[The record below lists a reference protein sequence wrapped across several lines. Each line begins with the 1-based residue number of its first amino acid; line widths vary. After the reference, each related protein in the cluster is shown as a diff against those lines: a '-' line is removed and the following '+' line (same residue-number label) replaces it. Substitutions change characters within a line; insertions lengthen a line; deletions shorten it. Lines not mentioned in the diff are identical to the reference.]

1 MRYVPSMDAT
11 AIQVFRIAVEKM
23 CRDKVKIFITG
34 IQPQPMSALFKS
46 GVTDLIGIENF
57 CGDIDE
63 ALKRSAAI

>member
-1 MRYVPSMDAT
+1 MGSA
-11 AIQVFRIAVEKM
+11 ELEM

-46 GVTDLIGIENF
+46 GVTDLIGIENL

-63 ALKRSAAI
+63 VLKRSGHLAKPSHRRT